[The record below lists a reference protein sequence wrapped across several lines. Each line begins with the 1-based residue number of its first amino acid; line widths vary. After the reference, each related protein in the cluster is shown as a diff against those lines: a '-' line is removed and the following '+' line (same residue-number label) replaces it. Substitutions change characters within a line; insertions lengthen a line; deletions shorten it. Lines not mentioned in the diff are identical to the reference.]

1 MVLAEIWI
9 KKKKNKNKN
18 NLTLIHL
25 ETTVLRRN
33 SANKSIVFGLWKDGL
48 VYFFGDDESFLD
60 ANFL

>member
-1 MVLAEIWI
+1 MVLAEIQI
-9 KKKKNKNKN
+9 KKWNKNKN

-33 SANKSIVFGLWKDGL
+33 SAKKSIVFGLRKDGP
-48 VYFFGDDESFLD
+48 VYVFGDDESFLD